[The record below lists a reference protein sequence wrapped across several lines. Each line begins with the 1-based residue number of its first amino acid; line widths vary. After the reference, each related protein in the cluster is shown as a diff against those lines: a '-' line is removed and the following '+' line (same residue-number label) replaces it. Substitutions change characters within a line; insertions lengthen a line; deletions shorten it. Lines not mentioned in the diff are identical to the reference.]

1 MSARAGGANSRQ
13 RRLRLEFFGG
23 PSLWQGRQR
32 IRLSPLQAGL
42 LSIVFG
48 TGRPIT
54 PRSQLQGLLWEED
67 DGKAVR
73 HRLSQLVYQTN
84 TRSRARVVT
93 LEGEYARADTDVVAT
108 DLEEFDEL
116 VGAFDL
122 LRAGDLVERGFLSA
136 FPKRRTDSLTDWIQE
151 QAVGR
156 RKLVC
161 DRAAA
166 RWAAA
171 VASNDWSGARVAAEA
186 LAMLVPRSEAIL
198 ERALHTH
205 AGGGA
210 VHEAEAAY
218 RFALKDGGSA
228 GSGATHLGDAPPTD
242 LSGASARAGSPQPF
256 LGRASELARLKRA
269 MRREVP
275 TLGRWQTV
283 VVSGEAGIGKT
294 RLVEEAT
301 VDARHRGYRVLR
313 ASSGDLERTVPLSP
327 LLESLNQPWVAPV
340 VESADGRWRQ
350 RLRSLLPQLTSRTKR
365 EPEAHAPPSADW
377 LAHRRHTCDTFLH
390 LFSTIAAPKPTVL
403 VLDNFHAIDEASTT
417 VVEFMQRRW
426 HGGEFTLI
434 LCHRPEELAGN
445 DAAARLLAAL
455 GAMQGTTAIRL
466 RALPEAAADKLASY
480 FGEGG
485 LERRRRALAAE
496 LAGGNPLL
504 LIELARE
511 IAERG
516 HQRADQVELPA
527 RVRSVVSR
535 RLAALGCG
543 DRRLLDAAAVLGCP
557 ATADELADIVLM
569 SRRECLETLA
579 RLQELGLVTMAEYG
593 ATIRHGAVRLAV
605 YRELETNLRSEFHG
619 LAADSLRASTRRHPP
634 EAVARHYQLAGQR
647 GRACRFALEA
657 ARPGLRHK
665 PGVRRT
671 LLEVA
676 YGACEEAE
684 RNRVALP
691 LAREH
696 LLARRLAS
704 ALRYGEVALAA
715 EGTFSGLER
724 LEARLVA
731 VTAGE
736 HLGQGTLDDTTRQ
749 LLWIREEL
757 DRECPDARG
766 DSLRAAVLD
775 IAAEALLRG
784 ERREEAAA
792 LAPQAAILQKSPV
805 PRARCLSLATR
816 ALLGGSAAA
825 AGSLEIAEKA
835 VSAAREHDLGVELAL
850 ALWRCAEALAEHGLL
865 ASDRGRGI
873 VALSELE
880 GASGADLGAHV
891 FTLLTLAEWH
901 MATGSHS
908 LARAA
913 LERAIPLTQGMDCP
927 EIRARAQLA
936 HARRALAARNAD
948 AALRSLAAISGPP
961 SGSPSGARTKDRAV
975 EGLAA
980 SSRAVGPRLRGSI
993 VGVWGDACL
1002 ESGMVAHAME
1012 AASQHPLGDRLG
1024 GEPVELVLFH
1034 ASLLARRAK
1043 VPEALELLNRAA
1055 SGYAGCRR
1063 LSWLRVALAIA
1074 RLGRRGGAPDP
1085 GLAAEARGVAEEIG
1099 LPAFALRFA
1108 PFIDEDS
1115 LR

>member
-1 MSARAGGANSRQ
+1 MSARAGRGDGE

-23 PSLWQGRQR
+23 PSLWQSRQR
-32 IRLSPLQAGL
+32 IGLSPSQAGL
-42 LSIVFG
+42 LSVVFG

-54 PRSQLQGLLWEED
+54 PRSQVQGLLWEED

-84 TRSRARVVT
+84 TRCRARVVT
-93 LEGEYARADTDVVAT
+93 LEGEYARANTDVVAT

-116 VGAFDL
+116 VGASDL

-136 FPKRRTDSLTDWIQE
+136 FPTRRTDALADWIQE
-151 QAVGR
+151 QAAGR
-156 RKLVC
+156 RRLVC

-171 VASNDWSGARVAAEA
+171 VEVNDWSGARVAAEA

-198 ERALHTH
+198 GRALHTH

-218 RFALKDGGSA
+218 RFALEDGGSA
-228 GSGATHLGDAPPTD
+228 GSGVTHLGDAPPAD
-242 LSGASARAGSPQPF
+242 IPGARARAGSRRPF
-256 LGRASELARLKRA
+256 LGRASELAQLKSA
-269 MRREVP
+269 IRRKPP
-275 TLGRWQTV
+275 TQGRWHTV

-301 VDARHRGYRVLR
+301 LDARRRGYRVLR

-340 VESADGRWRQ
+340 VESANARWRQ
-350 RLRSLLPQLTSRTKR
+350 RLRSLLPQLTGQTKR
-365 EPEAHAPPSADW
+365 EPGDPAPPNAVW
-377 LAHRRHTCDTFLH
+377 TAHRRHTCDALLH
-390 LFSTIAAPKPTVL
+390 LFSTISALRPTVL
-403 VLDNFHAIDEASTT
+403 VLDNFHAIDEASAT
-417 VVEFMQRRW
+417 VVEFMRRRW
-426 HGGEFTLI
+426 HRGEITLI

-445 DAAARLLAAL
+445 DAAVRLLAAV
-455 GAMQGTTAIRL
+455 GAVPGATAIRL
-466 RALPEAAADKLASY
+466 RALPGAVADELASR
-480 FGEGG
+480 FGEGR
-485 LERRRRALAAE
+485 LERRGRALAAE

-527 RVRSVVSR
+527 RVRSVVHR
-535 RLAALGCG
+535 RLAALGWG
-543 DRRLLDAAAVLGCP
+543 ERRLLDAAAVLGCP
-557 ATADELADIVLM
+557 ATADELADIALR

-579 RLQELGLVTMAEYG
+579 RLQELGLVTMAEDG

-605 YRELETNLRSEFHG
+605 YRELETNLRSDLHG
-619 LAADSLRASTRRHPP
+619 LAADSLRASKRQHPP
-634 EAVARHYQLAGQR
+634 VAVARHYQLAGQR
-647 GRACRFALEA
+647 GRACRFAVEA
-657 ARPGLRHK
+657 ARPGSRHE

-676 YGACEEAE
+676 YGVCGEAE
-684 RNRVALP
+684 RDRVALP
-691 LAREH
+691 LAREQ

-704 ALRYGEVALAA
+704 ALRYGEVALRA
-715 EGTFSGLER
+715 EDTLSGLER

-736 HLGQGTLDDTTRQ
+736 HLGRGTLDDTIRQ
-749 LLWIREEL
+749 LSGIREEL

-766 DSLRAAVLD
+766 DPLRAAVLD
-775 IAAEALLRG
+775 TAAEALLRG
-784 ERREEAAA
+784 GRREEAAA
-792 LAPQAAILQKSPV
+792 LAPRAAILRNSPV
-805 PRARCLSLATR
+805 PQARCLSLATQ
-816 ALLGGSAAA
+816 ALLGADAES
-825 AGSLEIAEKA
+825 AGSLQLVERA

-850 ALWRCAEALAEHGLL
+850 ALRRCVEALAEHGLL
-865 ASDRGRGI
+865 ADDRGRGI

-891 FTLLTLAEWH
+891 SILLTLAEWH
-901 MATGSHS
+901 MATGSHA

-913 LERAIPLTQGMDCP
+913 LERAIPLAQGMDCP

-936 HARRALAARNAD
+936 HARRALAARDAD
-948 AALRSLAAISGPP
+948 AALGSLAAISAPP
-961 SGSPSGARTKDRAV
+961 SDSPSDVRTRDRAV
-975 EGLAA
+975 EGIAA
-980 SSRAVGPRLRGSI
+980 PSRAVGARLRGSI

-1002 ESGMVAHAME
+1002 ESGMVAQAME
-1012 AASQHPLGDRLG
+1012 AASRHPVGDRPG

-1055 SGYAGCRR
+1055 SGYAGRRR
-1063 LSWLRVALAIA
+1063 LSWLRVALAIV

-1108 PFIDEDS
+1108 PSVGEDT

>member
-1 MSARAGGANSRQ
+1 MSARRGSGDRQ

-23 PSLWQGRQR
+23 PSLWQGRER
-32 IRLSPLQAGL
+32 IGLSPSQAGL
-42 LSIVFG
+42 LSVVFG
-48 TGRPIT
+48 TGRPVT
-54 PRSQLQGLLWEED
+54 PRSQVQGLLWEEE

-73 HRLSQLVYQTN
+73 HRLSQLIYQTN
-84 TRSRARVVT
+84 TRCRARVVT
-93 LEGEYARADTDVVAT
+93 LEGEYARPNTDMVAT

-116 VGAFDL
+116 VGASDL
-122 LRAGDLVERGFLSA
+122 LGAGDLVERGFLAA
-136 FPKRRTDSLTDWIQE
+136 FPKRRTDALTDWIQK

-156 RKLVC
+156 RKLVY

-166 RWAAA
+166 RWSAA
-171 VASNDWSGARVAAEA
+171 VESNDWSGARVAAEA
-186 LAMLVPRSEAIL
+186 LAMLVPRGEAIL

-218 RFALKDGGSA
+218 RFAAEDGGSG
-228 GSGATHLGDAPPTD
+228 GSGVTYLGDAPPTD
-242 LSGASARAGSPQPF
+242 LSGARAPAGSRRPF

-269 MRREVP
+269 IRRKLP

-301 VDARHRGYRVLR
+301 VDARRRGYRVLS

-327 LLESLNQPWVAPV
+327 ILESLNQPWVAPV
-340 VESADGRWRQ
+340 VESADGPWRQ
-350 RLRSLLPQLTSRTKR
+350 RLRLLLPQLTGRTKR
-365 EPEAHAPPSADW
+365 EPEAPAPPNADW
-377 LAHRRHTCDTFLH
+377 LAHRRHACDTFLH
-390 LFSTIAAPKPTVL
+390 LFSTIAAPRPTVL
-403 VLDNFHAIDEASTT
+403 VLDNFHAIDDASAT

-426 HGGEFTLI
+426 HRGEITLI

-445 DAAARLLAAL
+445 DAAARLLAAI
-455 GAMQGTTAIRL
+455 GAIQGATAIRL
-466 RALPEAAADKLASY
+466 RALPEAAAAELASH

-485 LERRRRALAAE
+485 LERRGRALTAE

-511 IAERG
+511 IAKRG
-516 HQRADQVELPA
+516 HRRADQVELPP

-535 RLAALGCG
+535 RLAALGRG
-543 DRRLLDAAAVLGCP
+543 DRRLLDAAAVLGRP
-557 ATADELADIVLM
+557 VTADELAGIALK

-579 RLQELGLVTMAEYG
+579 RLRELGLITIAEDG

-605 YRELETNLRSEFHG
+605 YRELETNLRSELHG
-619 LAADSLRASTRRHPP
+619 LAADSLRASKRQHPP
-634 EAVARHYQLAGQR
+634 EAVARHYQLAGMR
-647 GRACRFALEA
+647 DRACRFAVEA

-676 YGACEEAE
+676 YGVCEEAE
-684 RNRVALP
+684 RYRVALP

-696 LLARRLAS
+696 LLARRLVS
-704 ALRYGEVALAA
+704 ALRYAEVALNG
-715 EGTFSGLER
+715 EGTLSGLER

-736 HLGQGTLDDTTRQ
+736 HLGQGKLDDTIRQ
-749 LLWIREEL
+749 LSRIREEL
-757 DRECPDARG
+757 DRECPNARG
-766 DSLRAAVLD
+766 DSMRAAVLD
-775 IAAEALLRG
+775 ITAEALLRG
-784 ERREEAAA
+784 GRREEAAA
-792 LAPQAAILQKSPV
+792 LAPHAAILQNSPV
-805 PRARCLSLATR
+805 PRAKCRSLATQ
-816 ALLGGSAAA
+816 ALLGASAES
-825 AGSLEIAEKA
+825 AGSLQLAENA

-850 ALWRCAEALAEHGLL
+850 ALRRCAEALAEHGLL
-865 ASDRGRGI
+865 AGDRGRGTI
-873 VALSELE
+873 ALSELE
-880 GASGADLGAHV
+880 GAPGADLGAHV
-891 FTLLTLAEWH
+891 FTLLTLADWH

-913 LERAIPLTQGMDCP
+913 LETAIPLAEGMDCP

-936 HARRALAARNAD
+936 RARQALAARDAD
-948 AALRSLAAISGPP
+948 AALRSLAAISGAPSNSPP
-961 SGSPSGARTKDRAV
+961 GVRSKDRAV
-975 EGLAA
+975 EGITA
-980 SSRAVGPRLRGSI
+980 SSRAIGPRLRRSI

-1002 ESGMVAHAME
+1002 ESGMVAQAME
-1012 AASQHPLGDRLG
+1012 AASQHSLGEGLG
-1024 GEPVELVLFH
+1024 SEPVELVLFH

-1055 SGYAGCRR
+1055 SGYAGRRR

-1085 GLAAEARGVAEEIG
+1085 GLAAEARCVAEEIG

-1108 PFIDEDS
+1108 PFIDEDAP
-1115 LR
+1115 R

>member
-1 MSARAGGANSRQ
+1 MSAKAGGGARNR

-23 PSLWQGRQR
+23 PSLWQSRQR
-32 IRLSPLQAGL
+32 IGLSPSQAGL
-42 LSIVFG
+42 LSVVFG
-48 TGRPIT
+48 TGRPIM
-54 PRSQLQGLLWEED
+54 PRSQVQGLLWEEE

-84 TRSRARVVT
+84 TRCRARVVT
-93 LEGEYARADTDVVAT
+93 LEGEYARANADLVAT

-116 VGAFDL
+116 VGASDL
-122 LRAGDLVERGFLSA
+122 LRASDLVERGFLSA
-136 FPKRRTDSLTDWIQE
+136 FPKRRTDALTDWIQK

-171 VASNDWSGARVAAEA
+171 VASNDWSRARVAAEA
-186 LAMLVPRSEAIL
+186 LAMLAPRSEAIL

-218 RFALKDGGSA
+218 RFALEDGGST
-228 GSGATHLGDAPPTD
+228 GSGVTHPGDAPPAN
-242 LSGASARAGSPQPF
+242 ASAARVPAGSRSPF
-256 LGRASELARLKRA
+256 VGRASELARLKRA
-269 MRREVP
+269 MRHNLP
-275 TLGRWQTV
+275 TLGRWQTI

-301 VDARHRGYRVLR
+301 VDARRRGYRVLR

-327 LLESLNQPWVAPV
+327 LLESLNQPWVAPF

-350 RLRSLLPQLTSRTKR
+350 RLRSLLPRLTGWPGR
-365 EPEAHAPPSADW
+365 EREAPAPPTADW
-377 LAHRRHTCDTFLH
+377 IAQKRHTCDTFLH
-390 LFSTIAAPKPTVL
+390 IFSTIAAPRPTVL
-403 VLDNFHAIDEASTT
+403 VLDNFHAIDEASAT
-417 VVEFMQRRW
+417 VVEFMRRRW
-426 HGGEFTLI
+426 HRGEIILI

-445 DAAARLLAAL
+445 DAAARLVAAIS
-455 GAMQGTTAIRL
+455 ATQRATTIRL
-466 RALPEAAADKLASY
+466 RALPGAAADKLASH

-485 LERRRRALAAE
+485 LERPGRALAAE

-516 HQRADQVELPA
+516 HRRADQVELPA

-535 RLAALGCG
+535 RLGALGRG

-557 ATADELADIVLM
+557 ATADELADIALR
-569 SRRECLETLA
+569 SRRECREAVA
-579 RLQELGLVTMAEYG
+579 RLHELGLVTMAEDG
-593 ATIRHGAVRLAV
+593 AAFRHGAVRLAV
-605 YRELETNLRSEFHG
+605 YRELETNLRSELHG
-619 LAADSLRASTRRHPP
+619 LAADSLRASSREHPP

-657 ARPGLRHK
+657 ARPELRHR
-665 PGVRRT
+665 PGARRT

-676 YGACEEAE
+676 YAACEEAE
-684 RNRVALP
+684 RSRVALP

-696 LLARRLAS
+696 LLDRRLAS
-704 ALRYGEVALAA
+704 ALRYAEVALGGG
-715 EGTFSGLER
+715 GTLSGLER

-731 VTAGE
+731 VTAAE
-736 HLGQGTLDDTTRQ
+736 RLGQGTLDDTVRR
-749 LLWIREEL
+749 LSRIREES
-757 DRECPDARG
+757 DRERPDARG
-766 DSLRAAVLD
+766 DYLRAAALD
-775 IAAEALLRG
+775 ITVEVLLRG
-784 ERREEAAA
+784 ERRKEAAA
-792 LAPQAAILQKSPV
+792 LAPQAAILWNSPV
-805 PRARCLSLATR
+805 PRARCLSLATQ
-816 ALLGGSAAA
+816 ALLGASAAS
-825 AGSLEIAEKA
+825 AGSLRIAEHA
-835 VSAAREHDLGVELAL
+835 VSAACENGLGVELAV
-850 ALWRCAEALAEHGLL
+850 ALHRCAEALAEHGLL
-865 ASDRGRGI
+865 ASDRGGRI
-873 VALSELE
+873 VALSESE
-880 GASGADLGAHV
+880 GASGADLGAHAS
-891 FTLLTLAEWH
+891 TLITLAEWH
-901 MATGSHS
+901 MATGSHA

-913 LERAIPLTQGMDCP
+913 LERAIPLATGMDCP
-927 EIRARAQLA
+927 EIRARAHLA
-936 HARRALAARNAD
+936 RARQALAARDAD

-961 SGSPSGARTKDRAV
+961 SESPSDIRTKDGTV
-975 EGLAA
+975 ERIAA

-1002 ESGMVAHAME
+1002 ESGMVAQAME
-1012 AASQHPLGDRLG
+1012 AASRHPLGDSLV

-1034 ASLLARRAK
+1034 ASLLARRAR
-1043 VPEALELLNRAA
+1043 VPEALDLLNRAA
-1055 SGYAGCRR
+1055 SGYADCRR

-1074 RLGRRGGAPDP
+1074 RLGRRGGAPAP

-1108 PFIDEDS
+1108 PFVNEDA